1 MPLKQGNISAFT
13 AWPNPVNDILT
24 IDVETV
30 LTAQADV
37 RLMDMTGRVV
47 RDLAGSSLAS
57 GTNRIMLDVY
67 GLSEGSYTL
76 SITSAGER
84 RALPIQIV
92 R

>member
-1 MPLKQGNISAFT
+1 LNENSNISSFI

-24 IDVETV
+24 IDVETA
-30 LTAQADV
+30 LSAQADV

-47 RDLAGSSLAS
+47 RSLAGSSLAT
-57 GTNRIMLDVY
+57 GTNRLMLDVD
-67 GLSEGSYTL
+67 GLAEGSYTL
-76 SITSAGER
+76 SVTSAGER